1 MTRELRDILQ
11 AVEMGRA
18 RGERMA
24 LATVVAV
31 SGSTYRREGAKLLIY
46 AGGRTVGNISGGCLE
61 GDIAVVA
68 EEVLRDGRPRLATYD
83 LTADDDLVW
92 GLGLGCNGKVEVF
105 IEPVDPAAAEPLLL
119 APLRAVLAEERS
131 VVLAVVLRGTAD
143 LPAGARHVWDPQ
155 TATGRGFA
163 AVEGEAPRWM
173 DAEGRLARAM
183 EAALGEG
190 RSRRVALA
198 TASGEVDVFLEV
210 LRPPVRLV
218 VVGAGHDAI
227 PVVTQGVA
235 LGWRVLVVDKREV
248 YLTPERFPGA
258 AFLHAPFAEAGARL
272 PLDGRTAVV
281 VMTHNYL
288 HDRDVLRALLARPG
302 PFPFYLG
309 VLGPRART
317 ERMLRELAA
326 EGVVPPAELVA
337 RLYAPIGLDVGSE
350 GPEEIALAVIAEI
363 MAVERARRAG
373 FLRERPGPIHAP
385 PEADL
390 RNVAR

>member
-1 MTRELRDILQ
+1 MTRELQDILQ
-11 AVEMGRA
+11 AVEAGQA
-18 RGERMA
+18 RGEPMA

-31 SGSTYRREGAKLLIY
+31 SGSTYRREGARLLIY

-92 GLGLGCNGKVEVF
+92 GLGLGCNGKLEVF
-105 IEPVDPAAAEPLLL
+105 VEPVNPEQAEPLL
-119 APLRAVLAEERS
+119 APLQAVLNEERP
-131 VVLAVVLRGTAD
+131 VVLAVVLRGTEE
-143 LPAGARHVWDPQ
+143 LPAGTRRVLDPR
-155 TATGRGFA
+155 TAGAGPPA
-163 AVEGEAPRWM
+163 ALEGEGAPPT
-173 DAEGRLARAM
+173 DAEGRLARVM
-183 EAALGEG
+183 EAALHEG
-190 RSRRVALA
+190 RSRRVSLA
-198 TASGEVDVFLEV
+198 TASGELDVFLEV

-227 PVVTQGVA
+227 PLVAQGVA
-235 LGWRVLVVDKREV
+235 LGWRVLVVDRREA
-248 YLTPERFPGA
+248 YLTSQRFPGA
-258 AFLHAPFAEAGARL
+258 TFLHAPFAQAGAEV
-272 PLDGRTAVV
+272 PLDERTAVV

-288 HDRDVLRALLARPG
+288 HDRDFLRTLLARPG

-326 EGVVPPAELVA
+326 EGIVPSPELAA

-350 GPEEIALAVIAEI
+350 SPEEIALAVVAEI

-373 FLRERPGPIHAP
+373 FLRDRPGPIHAP
-385 PEADL
+385 LGADL
-390 RNVAR
+390 PHAAR